1 MRPNSWVKWAEELIS
16 EALKNDQAE
25 LERQRDAILDTL
37 AKRNTKKARVDESSI
52 ASKSKNVSDID
63 GSGGR
68 ISPSGRPPGASF
80 YRKKEGIFKNNPVI
94 DVVGRE
100 CLDAKHHCSFLLK
113 EMMWMAEDFSKE
125 RKRHASLA
133 KKQSKSIEAYFKG
146 QSAREAKSLK
156 DSALALHRIAQRSAR
171 EIRAFWGKLDRFV
184 AYKQKRLCDEIRQK
198 AMDRH
203 LVYLVKQTERYTKSL
218 YSHRRS
224 SSDSLI
230 PIDQNQTSDDVALS
244 SQDGDGTDS
253 VVDIDEDETSGN
265 SNSTGGSVGDLDGD
279 VMSEGTSSSQESFEF
294 QEEPDNEATIAAEE
308 QLMGAQNPA
317 EEISALK
324 LEADLSVEELMKQ
337 YGYVGKNKGE
347 VEVGETVAESGTGS
361 AEERRN
367 YLSDYYTTAME
378 ESDSDKEFIAVEQV
392 DDEETIAAEE
402 RLMGAQ
408 NPAEEISALKLEAD
422 LSVEEVMKQYG
433 YVGEESALKNK
444 DETEAESGTGS
455 AKERRNYL
463 SDYYTTAMEESDSD
477 KEFIAVEQVDDEE
490 TIAAE
495 EQLAKPYSYSQELS
509 ALQSDAEIPID
520 DILRSYG
527 CSRKLINS
535 TVDTEGSSSGGV
547 MTGQPSSSIENYSPM
562 EIVKKNDED
571 KCSSS
576 SSHSIF
582 SEAEGDEESSDSDF
596 VVGVQ
601 EEDDESTMAEAE
613 RLEGQYDTSEE
624 IKRLTIDSE
633 TPLED
638 ILKMC
643 KYRNNADN
651 DRGSDVIKNEKE
663 DKPRRRRIT
672 SGSTGKESTNSGDDG
687 DTSAASGDELNADYA
702 LQRLEAMDEKA
713 RSFNI
718 IRPFLLS
725 KSVKLR
731 EYQHSG
737 LNWLASLHERRLNGI
752 LADEMGLGKTL
763 QTIALLAYLAC
774 CKGIWGPHLIIVPTS
789 CMVNWEIEFKRFCP
803 GFKVLTYYG
812 SAKIRRD
819 LRAGWTKPS
828 AFHVCITS
836 YQLAVAD
843 ATSFKRKKWYFLV
856 LDEAHNIKNFKSQRW
871 QTLLA
876 FSSQRRLLLT
886 GTPLQNSLM
895 ELWSLM
901 HFLMP
906 HIFRRCVKDIML
918 SPVNK

>member
-1 MRPNSWVKWAEELIS
+1 MKPNSRVEWVEELIS

-25 LERQRDAILDTL
+25 LECQKDAILHTL
-37 AKRNTKKARVDESSI
+37 ARRHTKKARVDDESSI
-52 ASKSKNVSDID
+52 VSKSKSVSDID

-68 ISPSGRPPGASF
+68 VSPSGRFPGASF
-80 YRKKEGIFKNNPVI
+80 SRKKEGVFKNNSVI

-100 CLDAKHHCSFLLK
+100 CLDAEHHHSFLLK

-133 KKQSKSIEAYFKG
+133 KKQSKSIEAYVKG
-146 QSAREAKSLK
+146 QSARVAKSLK
-156 DSALALHRIAQRSAR
+156 GSALALHRIAQRSAR
-171 EIRAFWGKLDRFV
+171 EIRAFWGKLERFV
-184 AYKQKRLCDEIRQK
+184 AYKQKRLCDEVRQK

-218 YSHRRS
+218 YSHHRS
-224 SSDSLI
+224 SGDSPI
-230 PIDQNQTSDDVALS
+230 PIDENQNSNGTIALS

-253 VVDIDEDETSGN
+253 ILGIEDVTSNN
-265 SNSTGGSVGDLDGD
+265 SNSTGGGFVGDLDGD
-279 VMSEGTSSSQESFEF
+279 VMSEGTSSSKESFEF
-294 QEEPDNEATIAAEE
+294 EEESDNEATIAAEE
-308 QLMGAQNPA
+308 QLLGGQNPA

-337 YGYVGKNKGE
+337 YGYVVEESALKNEGVTE
-347 VEVGETVAESGTGS
+347 AESGTRL
-361 AEERRN
+361 AKKRRRN
-367 YLSDYYTTAME
+367 YFSDYYSTAME
-378 ESDSDKEFIAVEQV
+378 ESDSDKEFIAVEEV

-402 RLMGAQ
+402 H
-408 NPAEEISALKLEAD
+408 
-422 LSVEEVMKQYG
+422 
-433 YVGEESALKNK
+433 
-444 DETEAESGTGS
+444 
-455 AKERRNYL
+455 
-463 SDYYTTAMEESDSD
+463 
-477 KEFIAVEQVDDEE
+477 
-490 TIAAE
+490 
-495 EQLAKPYSYSQELS
+495 LAKPGSYSQELS
-509 ALQSDAEIPID
+509 ALQSDANTPID

-527 CSRKLINS
+527 YSKKSINP
-535 TVDTEGSSSGGV
+535 TVDTESNSSASV
-547 MTGQPSSSIENYSPM
+547 TTGQEPIPSVENCSPM
-562 EIVKKNDED
+562 EIVKKIDGD

-576 SSHSIF
+576 SSYRSIF
-582 SEAEGDEESSDSDF
+582 SEAEGDDESSDSDF
-596 VVGVQ
+596 VGVHV
-601 EEDDESTMAEAE
+601 EDDERTLAEAE

-624 IKRLTIDSE
+624 IKRLKMDSE
-633 TPLED
+633 IPLED
-638 ILKMC
+638 VLKTY
-643 KYRNNADN
+643 KYENNNAN
-651 DRGSDVIKNEKE
+651 DDRCSDALKNGKE
-663 DKPRRRRIT
+663 GKPRRRRIT
-672 SGSTGKESTNSGDDG
+672 SGSAGKESTNSGGDG
-687 DTSAASGDELNADYA
+687 DTSAASGDELNADDA
-702 LQRLEAMDEKA
+702 LERLGAMDEKA
-713 RSFNI
+713 RSFTI
-718 IRPFLLS
+718 MRPFLLS

-737 LNWLASLHERRLNGI
+737 LNWLVSLHERRLNGI

-763 QTIALLAYLAC
+763 QTITLLAYLAC
-774 CKGIWGPHLIIVPTS
+774 HKGIWGPHLIIVPTS

-812 SAKIRRD
+812 NAKIRRD

-843 ATSFKRKKWYFLV
+843 ATSFKRKKWYFLI

-906 HIFRRCVKDIML
+906 YIFRRWVKDVMVFPM
-918 SPVNK
+918 SS